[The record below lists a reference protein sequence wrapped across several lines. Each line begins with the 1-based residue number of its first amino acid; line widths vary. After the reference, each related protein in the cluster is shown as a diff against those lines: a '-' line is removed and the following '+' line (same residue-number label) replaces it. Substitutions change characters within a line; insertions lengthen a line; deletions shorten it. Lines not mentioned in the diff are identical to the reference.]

1 MRFRPFFASGAIF
14 DPVGASAQGRLC
26 IPARHG
32 PRAIPKHRDRNAT
45 KPPTCQRPTAQ
56 RSPAAHRRCSD
67 VIGNCPIAIGPAFP
81 VLPGPHPARRY
92 SPDRVHLARRE
103 TDRATHFTCNCST
116 HHRYRHPRL
125 DPRFRCSSMTA
136 GKKRALGPSPGD
148 DREMDVGFI
157 ALARH
162 LRMER
167 GHIVRGCRPE
177 RRPQARSY
185 RNDCSC
191 STRYGSTTAIMA
203 VDRRSVDR
211 CAAQQ
216 KRRRLSPAPP
226 LPIAVEAT
234 VCRQLRAAGS
244 KRRVLRRCSR
254 SRRHGL
260 PTRHT

>member
-1 MRFRPFFASGAIF
+1 MRFRPPFCVWSDLRSGWSI
-14 DPVGASAQGRLC
+14 
-26 IPARHG
+26 G
-32 PRAIPKHRDRNAT
+32 PRATLHSRAARAASDTEASGPTRDE
-45 KPPTCQRPTAQ
+45 TADML
-56 RSPAAHRRCSD
+56 AAHRATVVRSAPTMLRRDRQLPYCDWAS
-67 VIGNCPIAIGPAFP
+67 VPGPAGSTPCPSLFARSCSP
-81 VLPGPHPARRY
+81 CPAGNRSRD
-92 SPDRVHLARRE
+92 P
-103 TDRATHFTCNCST
+103 FTCNCST
-116 HHRYRHPRL
+116 HHRYCHPGL
-125 DPRFRCSSMTA
+125 DPRCRCSSMTA
-136 GKKRALGPSPGD
+136 GKKRAPGSSPGD

-162 LRMER
+162 LRMES
-167 GHIVRGCRPE
+167 GHIVRGCRPN
-177 RRPQARSY
+177 RAPQTRSY
-185 RNDCSC
+185 RNDCPC

-203 VDRRSVDR
+203 VGRRSIDR

-260 PTRHT
+260 PSRHT